1 MFTRM
6 RVQSLASLSGLR
18 DYRCHE
24 LQYRSQIRFGSG
36 MAVAQASGYGS
47 NLTPSLE
54 TSIYH
59 GCSPKKT
66 KKKRERKKKK
76 CDPLALKSLIDKQLK
91 RLVYWGRVPGSKV
104 KGMDLG
110 PEETRVNKL

>member
-1 MFTRM
+1 
-6 RVQSLASLSGLR
+6 
-18 DYRCHE
+18 
-24 LQYRSQIRFGSG
+24 

-47 NLTPSLE
+47 NLTPSLG

-66 KKKRERKKKK
+66 KKKRERKKK
-76 CDPLALKSLIDKQLK
+76 CDPLALKSLTDKQLK
-91 RLVYWGRVPGSKV
+91 GLAYWGRVPGSKV